1 MEEKGVNLF
10 FFFLNGLTVLEF
22 AVFLPAYSRLGLP
35 GGKDCGPV
43 AVDFFCRRKRE
54 VGFRSPK

>member
-10 FFFLNGLTVLEF
+10 FFFENGLTVLEF

-35 GGKDCGPV
+35 GGRDCGPV